1 MRSDQRAGAG
11 SDRDAAKVGSPMGL
25 SVVNLANSLTIL
37 RILMAPVISIL
48 LVYRFWRLALAF
60 FLLAGIT
67 DALDGFFARSRAER
81 TELGMILDPLA
92 DKLLL
97 FAAFMTLVYLRQVPR
112 WLFIIVVSRDLML
125 IGGFLVVYIITGK
138 STVTVSRMGKLTT
151 GLQLAT
157 VLGTMVSRVTG
168 GLDAYMPAV
177 IGLTAAV
184 TIFSGLEYILR
195 GARLLSG

>member
-1 MRSDQRAGAG
+1 M
-11 SDRDAAKVGSPMGL
+11 
-25 SVVNLANSLTIL
+25 VNLANSLTIL

-48 LVYRFWRLALAF
+48 LVYRFWRLALAT

-97 FAAFMTLVYLRQVPR
+97 FAAFMTLVYLRQIPR

-125 IGGFLVVYIITGK
+125 IGGFLVLYIAIGK
-138 STVTVSRMGKLTT
+138 STVSVSQMGKLTT

-157 VLGTMVSRVTG
+157 VLGTMLERVMG
-168 GLDAYMPAV
+168 GVGPYLPPLIYM
-177 IGLTAAV
+177 TAAV
-184 TIFSGLEYILR
+184 TIFSGLEYVLR
-195 GARLLSG
+195 GAKFLSG